1 LQRLEESLRGWRN
14 WLSADIAC
22 PKQEWHKH
30 FSWRINMNHLDSMLE
45 RNKHIAG
52 RQSSEHTLMPSLP
65 KALPKVKAVIIGCA
79 DMRVD
84 PALVLGLKPGEAV
97 VMRNIGGRITPG
109 LLEQLGLLGRIG
121 EVAQEVAGGGG
132 EFHDGP
138 IWKIKQEIVTMM
150 QPATS

>member
-1 LQRLEESLRGWRN
+1 
-14 WLSADIAC
+14 
-22 PKQEWHKH
+22 
-30 FSWRINMNHLDSMLE
+30 
-45 RNKHIAG
+45 
-52 RQSSEHTLMPSLP
+52 
-65 KALPKVKAVIIGCA
+65 
-79 DMRVD
+79 MRVD